1 MTKGKKKDIMTKGK
15 KIDLKFF
22 MILIITGISFY
33 MNHSLKIEN
42 ENIRN
47 ENESIVNRIVS
58 KLDIAEKD
66 VKQMFQDDEIF
77 KDIHK
82 YLEDEF
88 FYIDFDDP
96 PPQRTEGATWEEKT
110 DGYIGQD
117 DLGPKEKKNK

>member
-1 MTKGKKKDIMTKGK
+1 MTKGK